1 MFYSKA
7 TKGFYDESIHS
18 SMPDDVVEISDEKHA
33 ELMGGQAA
41 GKVISCGD
49 DGYPF
54 LTEPP
59 PVSDEVLKLNERV
72 WRDAQL
78 SATDGVVSRHRD
90 ELEEAQVTTLTP
102 AQYSELQVYRRALRN
117 WPEAGEFPLIDHR
130 PQPPSWLAEQI
141 Q

>member
-18 SMPDDVVEISDEKHA
+18 SMPDDVVGIPTEMYT
-33 ELMGGQAA
+33 ELMGGQAG
-41 GKVISCGD
+41 GKVICCGD

-54 LTEPP
+54 LADPP
-59 PVSDEVLKLNERV
+59 PVSDEVLALNERV

-78 SATDGVVSRHRD
+78 SVTDGVVSRHRD
-90 ELEEAQVTTLTP
+90 ELEEVQETTLTP
-102 AQYSELQVYRRALRN
+102 EQYSELQVYRRTLRN
-117 WPEAGEFPLIDHR
+117 WPEAGEFPLVDHR
-130 PQPPSWLAEQI
+130 PIAPPWLLEQI